1 MSQEKNSKKVSYR
14 NSVKLVGF
22 LKESTL
28 SERVSNNGKHF
39 ITGNITVAVNE
50 FNTHRVRFTV
60 FQEDNA
66 DKYDALTKFLP
77 SNTVTIA
84 SYLKSTPTANFATAA
99 SMAAKV
105 WVMAGFEEY
114 AVRKGENEKSSVVL
128 RGYTI
133 GTPDPEKTFLPSATF
148 ELDTYIKSMEPEVDD
163 ETPTGRLLVEA
174 VVPAYKDLVY
184 IIPLVAPVED
194 NVAKFM
200 GAKYEIGDTARLSGN
215 LVAMRVQLNN
225 EEDDGEEKEPEY
237 FGKQSDQQY
246 TTRFIREYVIT
257 RGPTKP
263 IKQGEE
269 GSISNESVTKG
280 LAIRET
286 TMEENGKRKPKETEE
301 SSSSE
306 SVQAAEPAPA
316 PVAESKAPAA
326 NSEDFDF

>member
-39 ITGNITVAVNE
+39 ITGNVTIAIDE

-66 DKYDALTKFLP
+66 DKYEALVKFLP

-133 GTPDPEKTFLPSATF
+133 GNSDPEKTFLPSATF
-148 ELDTYIKSMEPEVDD
+148 ELDTYIKSMEPEVED
-163 ETPTGRLLVEA
+163 ENPTGRLLVEA
-174 VVPAYKDLVY
+174 VVPAYKGLVY

-200 GAKYEIGDTARLSGN
+200 GSKYEVGDTARLSGN
-215 LVAMRVQLNN
+215 LVAMRVQLDN
-225 EEDDGEEKEPEY
+225 EDEDEEKEPEF

-246 TTRFIREYVIT
+246 TTRFVREYVIT

-269 GSISNESVTKG
+269 GCISNESVKEG

-286 TMEENGKRKPKETEE
+286 TMDENGKRKPKETDDGG
-301 SSSSE
+301 SSN
-306 SVQAAEPAPA
+306 AAPAADPEPA
-316 PVAESKAPAA
+316 PVAEKTPAA
-326 NSEDFDF
+326 NPEDFDF